1 MDPVYVLKKPLL
13 TEKSTM
19 AQESANVYH
28 FEVDRRATK
37 PEIRAA
43 VEQAFGVKVEKVN
56 TTTRKG
62 KVRRTRFGYATE
74 SKVKK
79 AMVTLKDGDAIE
91 LI

>member
-13 TEKSTM
+13 TEKSTA
-19 AQESANVYH
+19 AQEHANVYH

-37 PEIRAA
+37 PDIKAA
-43 VEQAFGVKVEKVN
+43 VEKAFDVTVEKVN

-62 KVRRTRFGYATE
+62 RMKRTRFGYVQEAKT
-74 SKVKK
+74 KK

>member
-19 AQESANVYH
+19 AQEFANVYS

-37 PEIRAA
+37 PDIKAA
-43 VEQAFGVKVEKVN
+43 VEQAFGVTVEKVN
-56 TTTRKG
+56 TSTLKG
-62 KVRRTRFGYATE
+62 KVRRTRFGYSQEA
-74 SKVKK
+74 KVKK
-79 AMVTLKDGDAIE
+79 AVVTLKDGDAIE